1 MVLIQA
7 LLLMTYWHESP
18 ENPKDSQHWLSVCW
32 SLGVS
37 IGLDCDPSTS
47 PMTPQCQKIWK
58 RLWWCLY
65 TRDTL
70 LALNLRRPL
79 YYGQDDDSQLPLV
92 SLEDFNIGYH
102 STKIITALGGCDFLL
117 NIQLQRQLAVGFIE
131 KAKISMLIY
140 RALLVRDHQEKHRC
154 QGSLESSKD
163 PGWEALQGL
172 QAWCEELPVELQ
184 YAPLQSGNLDHATKL
199 LHIQRAWI
207 RVIFLATIGTLHRE
221 SQSPSLQVL
230 SLSGVQYENII
241 RETSSIL
248 QDLNHLG
255 LVQYLPTTTV
265 ALLVPVL
272 ARQVLRFKDSTGCIG
287 IEAFERFYQGMR
299 VLGTFGEVYPSAV
312 TVQRFFE
319 GALRSA
325 KQGPNI
331 SMPSAIRNLL
341 TEEEQ
346 NEFASSAFGGVRGN
360 I

>member
-1 MVLIQA
+1 
-7 LLLMTYWHESP
+7 
-18 ENPKDSQHWLSVCW
+18 
-32 SLGVS
+32 
-37 IGLDCDPSTS
+37 
-47 PMTPQCQKIWK
+47 MTPQRQKIWK

-79 YYGQDDDSQLPLV
+79 CYGQDDDSQLPLV

-140 RALLVRDHQEKHRC
+140 RALLVRNHQEKHRC

-184 YAPLQSGNLDHATKL
+184 YTPLQSGNLDHATKL

-221 SQSPSLQVL
+221 SQSPSLQIL

-331 SMPSAIRNLL
+331 SMPSAIRSLL